1 MANPALIGLAIIT
14 IVSTVSTVYML
25 KKSNK
30 SSDNT
35 GEIINTVKV
44 ILPKDN
50 EIAMLLYCIV
60 ALVGFFALFK
70 IISCCA
76 KTFKKSGNRNN
87 ALDLADLENPRY
99 TG

>member
-1 MANPALIGLAIIT
+1 M
-14 IVSTVSTVYML
+14 M

-60 ALVGFFALFK
+60 ALVGIFAVIK

-76 KTFKKSGNRNN
+76 KTFKKGGNRNTN
-87 ALDLADLENPRY
+87 ALDLADLENPRF